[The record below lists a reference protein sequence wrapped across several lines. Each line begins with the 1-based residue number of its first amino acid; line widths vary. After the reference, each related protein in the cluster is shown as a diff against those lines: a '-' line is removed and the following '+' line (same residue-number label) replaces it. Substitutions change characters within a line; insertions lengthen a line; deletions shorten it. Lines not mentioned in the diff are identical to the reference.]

1 MASASEGGKVV
12 TYMCKVQTIRLRGEG
27 EAGEEASY
35 ATVEDETSRQVV
47 GDDCGQVAILQIG
60 KDP

>member
-1 MASASEGGKVV
+1 
-12 TYMCKVQTIRLRGEG
+12 MCKVQTIRLRGEG
-27 EAGEEASY
+27 EAGEEATY